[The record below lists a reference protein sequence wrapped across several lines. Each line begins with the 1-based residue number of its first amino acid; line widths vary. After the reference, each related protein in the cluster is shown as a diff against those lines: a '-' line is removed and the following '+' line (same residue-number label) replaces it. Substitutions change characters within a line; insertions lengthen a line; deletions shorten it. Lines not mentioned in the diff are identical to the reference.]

1 MRNGHFTQSDIETL
15 TVNKPTKKGI
25 SQTATCKLKDGCQ
38 LWSDGLT
45 IQIHSELASFDG
57 RQDYNDIR
65 KVPEKYKVVAE
76 LVRKKASKHGGYR
89 IGAGRTE
96 SDEPTKKTR
105 SFRLTAYEY
114 IKVKEFIENLR
125 KE

>member
-15 TVNKPTKKGI
+15 TVNKPQKKGI
-25 SQTATCKLKDGCQ
+25 AQTAVCTLKDGCQ
-38 LWSDGLT
+38 IWSNGFD

-76 LVRKKASKHGGYR
+76 LVRQKASKHGGKR
-89 IGAGRTE
+89 IGAGRKE
-96 SDEPTKKTR
+96 SDEPTKKPHT
-105 SFRLTAYEY
+105 FRLTAYEY
-114 IKVKEFIENLR
+114 MKVKEYIEELR